1 MRQTEI
7 AAIQERVVEI
17 LNQIKSQQF
26 EVDEVLNVDLFET
39 EILDSFLVLE
49 LITNLESYFSIQI
62 PVQDLSMENL
72 STVNS
77 ISQYLVSLNP

>member
-1 MRQTEI
+1 MIQIEI

-26 EVDEVLNVDLFET
+26 EIDEVLNVDLFET

-49 LITNLESYFSIQI
+49 LITNLESYFAIQI

-77 ISQYLVSLNP
+77 ISQYLVSLNT

>member
-1 MRQTEI
+1 MIQIEI

-26 EVDEVLNVDLFET
+26 EIDEVLNVDLFET

-49 LITNLESYFSIQI
+49 LITNLESYFAIQI